1 MKEELTEPLCYTKR
15 WLMTEFRV
23 MGELSFSVVNMK
35 YSHMKTTR
43 KRKNHTPGNNNTRQ
57 KKKQKMWKLVSR
69 QEEQR
74 RTREAHRQ
82 HRSSSLRV
90 NELTE
95 KLFCSL
101 KWKIREREGYLW
113 MPWKVLLAMSTMPP
127 VGRATTPTK
136 PLPMPLKKP
145 AAPSFF
151 APAETSFKP
160 PSDLFYCGL
169 IVVLLCFYCKTE
181 PLKTQIGSHG
191 GPSTKCHCDFLTN
204 AVVIFMPSTHGAL
217 S

>member
-15 WLMTEFRV
+15 WLMTDFRV

-82 HRSSSLRV
+82 HRKFFTTSKRTHRETILQLKVKDKRKGRLPLDALEGAAGHVHDATCRSSDHAHQAFTNALKETCCSFLLRPCRDIIQ
-90 NELTE
+90 TT
-95 KLFCSL
+95 
-101 KWKIREREGYLW
+101 IRF
-113 MPWKVLLAMSTMPP
+113 VLLWFNSGFTMF
-127 VGRATTPTK
+127 
-136 PLPMPLKKP
+136 LLQDW
-145 AAPSFF
+145 
-151 APAETSFKP
+151 TS
-160 PSDLFYCGL
+160 
-169 IVVLLCFYCKTE
+169 
-181 PLKTQIGSHG
+181 
-191 GPSTKCHCDFLTN
+191 
-204 AVVIFMPSTHGAL
+204 
-217 S
+217 